1 MNFQWFHEKPKEV
14 IVTLASGNI
23 TLNKQ
28 ASTYFEHA
36 YNVMLGVDELTH
48 KIAIKPLSKEES
60 MSKAIPDNKKYKIT
74 IRSSYARITNKAFM
88 EEIMNLSGLNLLD
101 ESVKYPAVWDNKE
114 QILIVDLKGGNIK

>member
-36 YNVMLGVDELTH
+36 YNVMLGVDEQTH

>member
-36 YNVMLGVDELTH
+36 YNVMLGVDEQTH
-48 KIAIKPLSKEES
+48 KIAIKPLTKAES
-60 MSKAIPDNKKYKIT
+60 MSQAIPDNKKYKIT
-74 IRSSYARITNKAFM
+74 LRSSYARITNKAFM
-88 EEIMNLSGLNLLD
+88 EEIMSLSGLNLLN
-101 ESVKYPAVWDNKE
+101 ESIKYPATWDNKE
-114 QILIVDLKGGNIK
+114 QILIVDLKGGQLK

>member
-36 YNVMLGVDELTH
+36 YNVMLGVDDKTH
-48 KIAIKPLSKEES
+48 KIAIKPLTKAEA
-60 MSKAIPDNKKYKIT
+60 MSQAIPDNKKYKIT
-74 IRSSYARITNKAFM
+74 LRSSYARITNKAFM
-88 EEIMNLSGLNLLD
+88 EEIMTLSGLNLIE
-101 ESVKYPAVWDNKE
+101 ESIKYPATWDNKE
-114 QILIVDLKGGNIK
+114 QILIVDLKGGHIK

>member
-36 YNVMLGVDELTH
+36 YNVMLGVDEQTY

>member
-36 YNVMLGVDELTH
+36 YNVMLGVDEQTH
-48 KIAIKPLSKEES
+48 KIAIKPLTKAES
-60 MSKAIPDNKKYKIT
+60 MSQAIPDNKKYKIT
-74 IRSSYARITNKAFM
+74 LRSSYARITNKAFM
-88 EEIMNLSGLNLLD
+88 EEIMSLSGLNLLD
-101 ESVKYPAVWDNKE
+101 ESIKYPATWDNKE
-114 QILIVDLKGGNIK
+114 QILIVDLKGGQLK

>member
-36 YNVMLGVDELTH
+36 YNVMLGVDEQTH
-48 KIAIKPLSKEES
+48 KIAIKPLTKSES
-60 MSKAIPDNKKYKIT
+60 MSQAIPDNKKYKIT
-74 IRSSYARITNKAFM
+74 LRSSYARITNKAFM
-88 EEIMNLSGLNLLD
+88 EEIMSLSGLNLLD
-101 ESVKYPAVWDNKE
+101 ESIKYPAIWDNKE
-114 QILIVDLKGGNIK
+114 QILIVDLKGGQLK

>member
-36 YNVMLGVDELTH
+36 YNVMLGVDDKTH
-48 KIAIKPLSKEES
+48 KIAIKPLTKAEA
-60 MSKAIPDNKKYKIT
+60 MSQAIPDNKKYKIT

-88 EEIMNLSGLNLLD
+88 EEIMTLSGLNLLD
-101 ESVKYPAVWDNKE
+101 ESIKYPATWDNKE
-114 QILIVDLKGGNIK
+114 QILIVDLKGGQIK